1 MSNLSN
7 LPNLKKI
14 VLKERPIDNPK
25 VEGFDIIE
33 EISRA
38 PNDGEILVQM
48 QALEIGAWIRTTL
61 NEEAFHGS
69 TPIGGTIPALGIGK
83 VLISKSDKFK
93 EGDIVNGPIFAQTH
107 TTMPAEMFAKVEN
120 PEIDPFTQIAVLG
133 VTTGLTA
140 YFGIYEVGQVKKNDV
155 VLVSGAAGGV
165 GALVCQLAKI
175 KGAKVIGVAGGKE
188 KCEVLVNEIGAD
200 AAIDY
205 KKDNLDE
212 KIKEYAS
219 EGIDIFF
226 DNVGGEILD
235 AALDN
240 IRDRARVVICGA
252 ISQYSHHDSVNGP
265 SLYLRLAEKY
275 SRMEGFT
282 VMHFEDRYEEAS
294 KELLSLYEQG
304 KLKIPYHIE
313 DGIENFPLA
322 LQKLFTGGNT
332 GKLMVKASL

>member
-140 YFGIYEVGQVKKNDV
+140 YFGIYEVGQVKKDDV

-332 GKLMVKASL
+332 GKLMVKA

>member
-1 MSNLSN
+1 MSKLSN
-7 LPNLKKI
+7 LPNLKKV

-38 PNDGEILVQM
+38 PNNGEILVQM

-107 TTMPAEMFAKVEN
+107 TTMPAEMFTKVEN

-140 YFGIYEVGQVKKNDV
+140 YFGIYEVGQVKKDDI

-165 GALVCQLAKI
+165 GSLVCKLAKI
-175 KGAKVIGVAGGKE
+175 KDAKVIGVAGGKE
-188 KCEVLVNEIGAD
+188 KCDVLMNEIGAD

-240 IRDRARVVICGA
+240 LKDRARVVICGA
-252 ISQYSHHDSVNGP
+252 ISQYSNHDSVNGP

-294 KELLSLYEQG
+294 KELLSLHQQG
-304 KLKIPYHIE
+304 KLRIPYHIE

-332 GKLMVKASL
+332 GKLMVKA

>member
-7 LPNLKKI
+7 LPNLKKV

-107 TTMPAEMFAKVEN
+107 TTMPAEMFTKVEN

-140 YFGIYEVGQVKKNDV
+140 YFGIYEVGKVKKDDV

-165 GALVCQLAKI
+165 GSLVCQLAKI

-188 KCEVLVNEIGAD
+188 KCHVLVKEIGAD

-240 IRDRARVVICGA
+240 IRDKARVVICGA
-252 ISQYSHHDSVNGP
+252 ISQYSHHESVNGP

-294 KELLSLYEQG
+294 RELLSLYEQG

-332 GKLMVKASL
+332 GKLMVKA

>member
-1 MSNLSN
+1 MSKLSN
-7 LPNLKKI
+7 LPNLKKV

-38 PNDGEILVQM
+38 PNNGEILVQM

-107 TTMPAEMFAKVEN
+107 TTMPAEMFTKVEN

-140 YFGIYEVGQVKKNDV
+140 YFGIYEVGQVKKDDI

-165 GALVCQLAKI
+165 GSLVCKLAKI
-175 KGAKVIGVAGGKE
+175 KDAKVIGVAGGKE
-188 KCEVLVNEIGAD
+188 KCDVLMNEIGAD

-240 IRDRARVVICGA
+240 LKDRARVVICGA
-252 ISQYSHHDSVNGP
+252 ISQYSNHDSVNGP

-294 KELLSLYEQG
+294 KELLSLHQQG

-332 GKLMVKASL
+332 GKLMVKA

>member
-7 LPNLKKI
+7 LPNLKKV
-14 VLKERPIDNPK
+14 VLKKRPSNNPK
-25 VEGFDIIE
+25 IDGFDIIE
-33 EISRA
+33 EASRA
-38 PNDGEILVQM
+38 PNNGEVLIEM

-83 VLISKSDKFK
+83 VLISKSDKFN

-107 TTMPAEMFAKVEN
+107 TTMPAEMFTKVEN
-120 PEIDPFTQIAVLG
+120 PEIDAFTQIAILG
-133 VTTGLTA
+133 VTSGLTA
-140 YFGIYEVGQVKKNDV
+140 YFGIYEVGQVKKDDV

-175 KGAKVIGVAGGKE
+175 KGARVIGVAGGKE
-188 KCEVLVNEIGAD
+188 KCDVLINEIGAD

-205 KKDNLDE
+205 KNDNLDE
-212 KIKEYAS
+212 KIKLHAS
-219 EGIDIFF
+219 DGIDVFF

-282 VMHFEDRYEEAS
+282 VMHFEEKYPEAS
-294 KELLSLYEQG
+294 KELLNLYEQG

-313 DGIENFPLA
+313 EGIENFPLA
-322 LQKLFTGGNT
+322 LQKLFAGGNT
-332 GKLMVKASL
+332 GKLMVKA

>member
-7 LPNLKKI
+7 LPNLKKV

-25 VEGFDIIE
+25 VEGFEIIE

-107 TTMPAEMFAKVEN
+107 TTMPAEMFTKVEN

-140 YFGIYEVGQVKKNDV
+140 YFGIYEVGKVKKDDV

-165 GALVCQLAKI
+165 GSLVCQLAKI

-188 KCEVLVNEIGAD
+188 KCHVLVKEIGAD

-240 IRDRARVVICGA
+240 IRDKARVVICGA
-252 ISQYSHHDSVNGP
+252 ISQYSHHESVNGP

-294 KELLSLYEQG
+294 RELLSLYEQG

-332 GKLMVKASL
+332 GKLMVKA

>member
-7 LPNLKKI
+7 LPNLKKV
-14 VLKERPIDNPK
+14 VLKERPKDNPK
-25 VEGFDIIE
+25 VEGFDIVE

-38 PNDGEILVQM
+38 PNDGEVLIEM

-69 TPIGGTIPALGIGK
+69 TPIGGTIPALGIGR

-140 YFGIYEVGQVKKNDV
+140 YFGIYEVGQVKKDDV

-188 KCEVLVNEIGAD
+188 KCDVLIKEIGAD

-212 KIKEYAS
+212 KIKMYAS

-252 ISQYSHHDSVNGP
+252 ISQYSHHDSVKGP
-265 SLYLRLAEKY
+265 NLYLRLAEKY

-282 VMHFEDRYEEAS
+282 VMHFEEKHAEAS
-294 KELLSLYEQG
+294 KELLSFYKEG

-313 DGIENFPLA
+313 EGIENFPLA
-322 LQKLFTGGNT
+322 LQKLFTGGNI
-332 GKLMVKASL
+332 GKLMIKA

>member
-7 LPNLKKI
+7 LPNLKKV

-33 EISRA
+33 EVSRA
-38 PNDGEILVQM
+38 PNDGEVLIEM

-83 VLISKSDKFK
+83 VLISKSDKFE

-107 TTMPAEMFAKVEN
+107 TTMPAEMFVKVEN
-120 PEIDPFTQIAVLG
+120 PEIDPFTQIAILG

-140 YFGIYEVGQVKKNDV
+140 YFGIYEVGQVKKDDV

-165 GALVCQLAKI
+165 GTLVCQLAKI

-188 KCEVLVNEIGAD
+188 KCDVLVNEIGAD

-212 KIKEYAS
+212 KIKLHAS

-240 IRDRARVVICGA
+240 IRDRARIVICGA
-252 ISQYSHHDSVNGP
+252 ISQYSHHESVNGP

-282 VMHFEDRYEEAS
+282 VMHFEDKYLEAS

-332 GKLMVKASL
+332 GKLMVKA

>member
-7 LPNLKKI
+7 LPNLKKV

-140 YFGIYEVGQVKKNDV
+140 YFGIYEVGQVKKDDV

-212 KIKEYAS
+212 KIKEFAS

>member
-7 LPNLKKI
+7 LPNLKKV

-33 EISRA
+33 EVSRA
-38 PNDGEILVQM
+38 PNDGEVLIEM

-83 VLISKSDKFK
+83 VLISKSDKFE

-107 TTMPAEMFAKVEN
+107 TTMPAEMFVKVEN
-120 PEIDPFTQIAVLG
+120 PEIDPFTQIAILG

-140 YFGIYEVGQVKKNDV
+140 YFGIYEVGQVKKDDV

-165 GALVCQLAKI
+165 GTLVCQLAKI

-188 KCEVLVNEIGAD
+188 KCDVLVNEIGAD

-212 KIKEYAS
+212 KIKLHAS

-240 IRDRARVVICGA
+240 IRDRARIVICGA
-252 ISQYSHHDSVNGP
+252 ISQYSHHDSVKGP

-275 SRMEGFT
+275 ATMEGFT
-282 VMHFEDRYEEAS
+282 VMHFQHKYKEAYQ
-294 KELLSLYEQG
+294 ELLDLYQRG
-304 KLKIPYHIE
+304 LLKAPFHIE
-313 DGIENFPLA
+313 EGIENFPLA

-332 GKLMVKASL
+332 GKLIVKI

>member
-83 VLISKSDKFK
+83 VLISKSDTFK

-140 YFGIYEVGQVKKNDV
+140 YFGIYEVGQVKKDDV

-282 VMHFEDRYEEAS
+282 VMHFEDRYQEAS

-332 GKLMVKASL
+332 GKLMVKA

>member
-7 LPNLKKI
+7 LPNLKKV
-14 VLKERPIDNPK
+14 VLKERPSDNPK
-25 VEGFDIIE
+25 VDGFDIIE

-38 PNDGEILVQM
+38 PNDGEVLIEM

-83 VLISKSDKFK
+83 VLISKSDKFN

-107 TTMPAEMFAKVEN
+107 TTMPAEMFTKVEN
-120 PEIDPFTQIAVLG
+120 PEIDPFTQIAIFG

-140 YFGIYEVGQVKKNDV
+140 YFGIYEVGRVKKDDV

-188 KCEVLVNEIGAD
+188 KCDVLINEIGID

-205 KKDNLDE
+205 KNDNLDE
-212 KIKEYAS
+212 KIKLYATD
-219 EGIDIFF
+219 GIDVFF

-252 ISQYSHHDSVNGP
+252 ISQYSHHDTVNGP

-282 VMHFEDRYEEAS
+282 VMHFEEKYPEAS
-294 KELLSLYEQG
+294 KELLNLYEQG

-313 DGIENFPLA
+313 EGIENFPLA
-322 LQKLFTGGNT
+322 LQKLFAGGNT
-332 GKLMVKASL
+332 GKLMVKA

>member
-7 LPNLKKI
+7 LPNLKKV

-140 YFGIYEVGQVKKNDV
+140 YFGIYEVGQVKKDDV

-188 KCEVLVNEIGAD
+188 KCDVLVNEIGAD

-212 KIKEYAS
+212 KIKEHAS

-252 ISQYSHHDSVNGP
+252 ISQYSHHESVNGP

-275 SRMEGFT
+275 SKMEGFT

-332 GKLMVKASL
+332 GKLMVKA

>member
-7 LPNLKKI
+7 LPNLKKV

-33 EISRA
+33 EVSRA
-38 PNDGEILVQM
+38 PNDGEVLIEM

-83 VLISKSDKFK
+83 VLISKSDKFE

-107 TTMPAEMFAKVEN
+107 TTMPAEMFVKVEN
-120 PEIDPFTQIAVLG
+120 PEIDPFTQIAILG

-140 YFGIYEVGQVKKNDV
+140 YFGIYEVGQVKKDDV

-165 GALVCQLAKI
+165 GTLVCQLAKI

-188 KCEVLVNEIGAD
+188 KCKVLLNEIGVD
-200 AAIDY
+200 ATIDY
-205 KKDNLDE
+205 KNQDIDKEL
-212 KIKEYAS
+212 KIHAS

-240 IRDRARVVICGA
+240 IRDRARIVICGA
-252 ISQYSHHDSVNGP
+252 ISQYSHHESVNGP

-282 VMHFEDRYEEAS
+282 VMHFEDKYLEAS

-322 LQKLFTGGNT
+322 LQKLFTGGNI
-332 GKLMVKASL
+332 GKLMVKA

>member
-7 LPNLKKI
+7 LPNLKKV

-140 YFGIYEVGQVKKNDV
+140 YFGIYEVGQVKKDDV

-188 KCEVLVNEIGAD
+188 KCDVLVNEIGAD

-212 KIKEYAS
+212 KIKEHAS

-252 ISQYSHHDSVNGP
+252 ISQYSHHESVNGP

-332 GKLMVKASL
+332 GKLMVKG

>member
-7 LPNLKKI
+7 LPNLKKV

-282 VMHFEDRYEEAS
+282 VMHFEDRYQEAS

-332 GKLMVKASL
+332 GKLMVKA

>member
-7 LPNLKKI
+7 LPNLKKV

-252 ISQYSHHDSVNGP
+252 ISQYSHHESVNGP

-332 GKLMVKASL
+332 GKLMVKA

>member
-7 LPNLKKI
+7 LPNLKKV

-140 YFGIYEVGQVKKNDV
+140 YFGIYEVGQVKKDDV

-212 KIKEYAS
+212 KIKEHAS

-252 ISQYSHHDSVNGP
+252 ISQYSHHESVNGP

-332 GKLMVKASL
+332 GKLMVKA

>member
-83 VLISKSDKFK
+83 VLISKSDTFK

-140 YFGIYEVGQVKKNDV
+140 YFGIYEVGQVKKDDV

-212 KIKEYAS
+212 KIKEFAS

-282 VMHFEDRYEEAS
+282 VMHFEDRYQEAS

-332 GKLMVKASL
+332 GKLMGKA

>member
-7 LPNLKKI
+7 LPNLKKV

-38 PNDGEILVQM
+38 PNDGEVLVQM

-140 YFGIYEVGQVKKNDV
+140 YFGIYEVGQVKKDDV

-188 KCEVLVNEIGAD
+188 KCDVLVNEIGAD

-252 ISQYSHHDSVNGP
+252 ISQYSHHESVNGP

-332 GKLMVKASL
+332 GKLMVKA

>member
-7 LPNLKKI
+7 LPNLKKV

-38 PNDGEILVQM
+38 PNNGEILVQM

-107 TTMPAEMFAKVEN
+107 TTMPEEMFTKVEN

-165 GALVCQLAKI
+165 GSLVCQLAKI

-188 KCEVLVNEIGAD
+188 KCNVLINEIGVD

-252 ISQYSHHDSVNGP
+252 ISQYSNHDSVNGP

-282 VMHFEDRYEEAS
+282 VMHFEDKYEAAS
-294 KELLSLYEQG
+294 KELLSLHQQG

-332 GKLMVKASL
+332 GKLMVKA

>member
-7 LPNLKKI
+7 LPNLKKV
-14 VLKERPIDNPK
+14 VLKERPSDNPK
-25 VEGFDIIE
+25 VEGFNIVE
-33 EISRA
+33 EISKA
-38 PNDGEILVQM
+38 PNDGEVLIEM

-83 VLISKSDKFK
+83 VLISKSDKFR
-93 EGDIVNGPIFAQTH
+93 EGDIVSGPIFAQTH
-107 TTMPAEMFAKVEN
+107 TTMPAEMFTKVEN
-120 PEIDPFTQIAVLG
+120 PEIDPFTQIAILG

-140 YFGIYEVGQVKKNDV
+140 YFGIYEVGQVKKDDV

-165 GALVCQLAKI
+165 GSLVCQLAKI

-188 KCEVLVNEIGAD
+188 KCDVLINEIGAD

-205 KKDNLDE
+205 KNDNLDE
-212 KIKEYAS
+212 KIRMHAS
-219 EGIDIFF
+219 EGIDVFF
-226 DNVGGEILD
+226 DNVGGKILD

-240 IRDRARVVICGA
+240 IKDRARVVICGA

-275 SRMEGFT
+275 SKMEGFT
-282 VMHFEDRYEEAS
+282 VMHFEERYPEAS

-313 DGIENFPLA
+313 NGIENFPLA

-332 GKLMVKASL
+332 GKLMVKA

>member
-83 VLISKSDKFK
+83 VLISKSDTFK

-282 VMHFEDRYEEAS
+282 VMHFEDRYQEAS

-332 GKLMVKASL
+332 GKLMVKA

>member
-7 LPNLKKI
+7 LPNLKKV

-25 VEGFDIIE
+25 VEGFDVIE

-140 YFGIYEVGQVKKNDV
+140 YFGIYEVGQVKKDDV

-188 KCEVLVNEIGAD
+188 KCDVLINEIGAD

-212 KIKEYAS
+212 KIKEHAN

-252 ISQYSHHDSVNGP
+252 ISQYSHHESVNGP

-332 GKLMVKASL
+332 GKLMVKA